1 MGPKQ
6 LYYFVYAHAEQP
18 TILYMTEDQILVVP
32 PNSSDPITQQFT
44 CNATGAP
51 NLEIVWK
58 HKGRL
63 IQRSN
68 EKYSI
73 KMDDVTPNYP
83 LMTLHSVLTIRAP
96 AIIDSGP
103 VSCEAVIRYRK
114 DSANVNSSISI
125 IENVT
130 SSLIVLG
137 ERHMMHIIMCALQ
150 YMCTCLTKK

>member
-32 PNSSDPITQQFT
+32 PNTSEAITQQFT
-44 CNATGAP
+44 CNATGTP

-63 IQRSN
+63 IQEN
-68 EKYSI
+68 QKYSI
-73 KMDDVTPNYP
+73 EMDDVATNSP
-83 LMTLHSVLTIRAP
+83 LMTLHSVLTIRNP

-137 ERHMMHIIMCALQ
+137 E
-150 YMCTCLTKK
+150 